1 MCCGLWKEDKR
12 GSSGSVR
19 KDVRR
24 VFCLKLTVER
34 FKQCLKSVW
43 RMETFGRTFA
53 VGRSSW
59 SLCGNRVWI
68 IPNDSACCAEPTVPR
83 CGLKTLTLERRSA
96 TLASPRKD
104 PTPWSRSAPASRTTQ
119 FVKKS
124 SRSQPFDFSCAVS
137 RLPVRPPK
145 AYLLESPNY
154 FVAKP
159 TDPLRRR

>member
-1 MCCGLWKEDKR
+1 M
-12 GSSGSVR
+12 R

-24 VFCLKLTVER
+24 VFCLTLTVER

-68 IPNDSACCAEPTVPR
+68 IPNDSARCAGLAVPR
-83 CGLKTLTLERRSA
+83 CGLETLTVERCSA
-96 TLASPRKD
+96 TLASLRKD
-104 PTPWSRSAPASRTTQ
+104 PTPWSRSAPASRTPPGTSQ
-119 FVKKS
+119 FMKKS